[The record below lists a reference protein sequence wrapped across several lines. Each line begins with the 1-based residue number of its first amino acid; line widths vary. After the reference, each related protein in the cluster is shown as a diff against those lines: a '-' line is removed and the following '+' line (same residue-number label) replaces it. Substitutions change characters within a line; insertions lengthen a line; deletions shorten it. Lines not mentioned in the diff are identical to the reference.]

1 MNWLTVS
8 LQLDWQDAFMRNDN
22 VVLQWNID
30 RFRAYRIVSIEFH
43 IFALGYTFY
52 SKSNWITPNMKA
64 FRNECNIDKVESKNS
79 DCEWMNNNFVASF
92 TNLELQMIAIILWL
106 LTLHML
112 KSKLVNLIIKKN
124 ADQDNVA
131 KYYK

>member
-1 MNWLTVS
+1 
-8 LQLDWQDAFMRNDN
+8 
-22 VVLQWNID
+22 
-30 RFRAYRIVSIEFH
+30 
-43 IFALGYTFY
+43 
-52 SKSNWITPNMKA
+52 
-64 FRNECNIDKVESKNS
+64 
-79 DCEWMNNNFVASF
+79 MNNNCVASF